1 MKEPVYLL
9 KSHAG
14 LKVYSGGQNI
24 GLIPHDQVAHL
35 LVTAAEQLSRRPA
48 EYDPI
53 TEFPPTG
60 LADLLSKAIAEE
72 TATHAPRTTLAI
84 KAMQQALAQLEGR

>member
-1 MKEPVYLL
+1 MREPVYLI

-14 LKVYSGGQNI
+14 LKVYAGGQQV

-48 EYDPI
+48 EYDPEQAI
-53 TEFPPTG
+53 APAG
-60 LADLLSKAIAEE
+60 LRNTLAAAIAEE
-72 TATHAPRTTLAI
+72 TATHAPRTTKAI
-84 KAMQQALAQLEGR
+84 QAMRQALAQLEGR